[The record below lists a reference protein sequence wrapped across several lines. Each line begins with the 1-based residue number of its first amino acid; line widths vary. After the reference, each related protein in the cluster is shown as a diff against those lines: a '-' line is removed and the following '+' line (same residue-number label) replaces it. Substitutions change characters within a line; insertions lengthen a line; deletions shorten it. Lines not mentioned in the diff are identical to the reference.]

1 MIPNIDKIIDIVH
14 KEDIN
19 NIIDAINQLNQAIDK
34 LPDEIKGDINI
45 IINDKTTIMSGATE
59 EEDGKEGLAPQPLKG
74 SRDRYL
80 SADGTYRDIPK
91 DISYFNNDSNYATKD
106 DLPTKISDL
115 INDSNFI
122 DKQEFLTEF
131 SGNLSDIINKTN
143 GWYKWRGTIDGT
155 TGTWII
161 IKMDT
166 LYTVTNIEDPRI
178 VLNSNDLNTWYSVY
192 GYWHA

>member
-19 NIIDAINQLNQAIDK
+19 NIIDAINKLNQAIEK

-45 IINDKTTIMSGATE
+45 VINDKTTVMSGATE

-74 SRDRYL
+74 SKDRYL

-91 DISYFNNDSNYATKD
+91 NISYFNNDSNYATKD
-106 DLPTKISDL
+106 ELPTKISDL

-131 SGNLSDIINKTN
+131 SGNLFDIANRTN
-143 GWYKWRGTIDGT
+143 GWYKWRGTIDDIN
-155 TGTWII
+155 GTWII
-161 IKMDT
+161 IKMEP
-166 LYTVTNIEDPRI
+166 LYTATNIEDPRI
-178 VLNSNDLNTWYSVY
+178 VLNSSDLNTWYSVY